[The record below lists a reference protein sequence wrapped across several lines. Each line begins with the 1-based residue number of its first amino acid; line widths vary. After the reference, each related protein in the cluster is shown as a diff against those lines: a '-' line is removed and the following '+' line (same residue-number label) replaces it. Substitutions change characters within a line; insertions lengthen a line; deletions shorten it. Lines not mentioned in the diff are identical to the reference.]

1 MQPQGIYNLTVREE
15 ESRSKRSRVGLLHER
30 TGVPVFLIYLSDL
43 EKTKTFEI
51 FSAEEVE
58 TLGFKAANAPD
69 KAAWKLIKSFFESEG
84 QHALVVASPYSG
96 KSPLAS
102 LIGKDKGLESRS
114 GIYALKGLVDYADLV
129 VVPQAS
135 ALLDSKSHRL
145 FYAKLFE
152 LNLELDH
159 FFILVDFPKTFTL
172 DEIKAW
178 QKSLAHANAALYYPW
193 LLVDRAL
200 VPPGP
205 VAAAAYQRNDTQYG
219 IQDSPA
225 NRPLPAHA
233 VPVRGMSPAELSEY
247 NGSHVNVFH
256 SLNDG
261 DLRIWGG
268 YTFTDRLDFDNKH
281 IATRRTLLALKEA
294 VHSLCEPF
302 VLEPM
307 VSDLAHT
314 IDVSLHSF
322 FQDHK
327 KLLDGS
333 QRQSFKTE
341 VRVSSEAGDDVVQV
355 DLQISLPYVVNQMTL
370 SMALTG

>member
-1 MQPQGIYNLTVREE
+1 MQPQGIYNLSVREE
-15 ESRSKRSRVGLLHER
+15 EGRSKRSRVGLLHER

-43 EKTKTFEI
+43 DKPRTFEI

-69 KAAWKLIKSFFESEG
+69 KAAWKLLKSFFESEG
-84 QHALVVASPYSG
+84 QHALVVASPYSE
-96 KSPLAS
+96 KDPLGS
-102 LIGKDKGLESRS
+102 LIGKDKGLTSRT
-114 GIYALKGLVDYADLV
+114 GIHTLRGVVEYADLV

-135 ALLDSKSHRL
+135 VLLDSKAHKL
-145 FYAKLFE
+145 FYSRLFE
-152 LNLELDH
+152 LNTELDH
-159 FFILVDFPKTFTL
+159 FFILVDFPKSFTL
-172 DEIKAW
+172 GEIKSW
-178 QKSLAHANAALYYPW
+178 QKNMAHTNAALYYPW
-193 LLVDRAL
+193 LLVDTSL
-200 VPPGP
+200 LPPGP
-205 VAAAAYQRNDTQYG
+205 VAAAAYQRNDAQYG

-225 NRPLPAHA
+225 NRALPPQAS
-233 VPVRGMSPAELSEY
+233 PVRALSPADLSEF
-247 NGSHVNVFH
+247 NNHNVNVFH
-256 SLNDG
+256 SLEEK

-268 YTFTDRLDFDNKH
+268 YTLTDRLDFDNKH
-281 IATRRTLLALKEA
+281 IATRRTILALKEA

-333 QRQSFKTE
+333 QRQAFKTE
-341 VRVSSEAGDDVVQV
+341 VRVITEGGDDVVQV